1 MQALYYKYTIFMPN
15 THLFYF
21 LFIRSGLPLGI
32 IADLDIILEFRQ
44 WKRPARQQ
52 SGARYCE
59 DTKMEVILLNDLY
72 KTGVAGEIVKVA
84 DGFARNY
91 LIPRK
96 MAKRATESAL
106 RETEAVRKN
115 VEARRAQYDN
125 MLNDLAK
132 QIDGVELI
140 FGRRA
145 ASTGKLFGSV
155 TTQEIADSLMEKT
168 EVDLNRRRI
177 SQQSVREVG
186 THKVTVRLG
195 NEISPVLIIT
205 VVPELELTEFLA
217 ARERGVEIKPEDLLD
232 ENFSYPDA
240 AVEAVSEDVEEE
252 QELETETIE
261 EVVDATTEMEATTDE
276 SDESDE

>member
-1 MQALYYKYTIFMPN
+1 
-15 THLFYF
+15 
-21 LFIRSGLPLGI
+21 
-32 IADLDIILEFRQ
+32 
-44 WKRPARQQ
+44 
-52 SGARYCE
+52 
-59 DTKMEVILLNDLY
+59 MEVILLNDLY
-72 KTGVAGEIVKVA
+72 KTGVAGEIVNVA

-177 SQQSVREVG
+177 SQQSVREIG

-205 VVPELELTEFLA
+205 VVPELELAEYLA

-232 ENFSYPDA
+232 ENFSYPQVQEEVVEDA
-240 AVEAVSEDVEEE
+240 S
-252 QELETETIE
+252 ELETEVIPE
-261 EVVDATTEMEATTDE
+261 EVVEEAIEMEATTEEENE
-276 SDESDE
+276 SDD

>member
-1 MQALYYKYTIFMPN
+1 
-15 THLFYF
+15 
-21 LFIRSGLPLGI
+21 
-32 IADLDIILEFRQ
+32 
-44 WKRPARQQ
+44 
-52 SGARYCE
+52 
-59 DTKMEVILLNDLY
+59 MEVILLNDLY
-72 KTGVAGEIVKVA
+72 KTGVAGEIVNVA

-155 TTQEIADSLMEKT
+155 TTQEIADALMEKT
-168 EVDLNRRRI
+168 TVDLNRRRI
-177 SQQSVREVG
+177 SQQSLREIG
-186 THKVTVRLG
+186 THNVAVRLG

-205 VVPELELTEFLA
+205 IVPEIELQNFLA
-217 ARERGVEIKPEDLLD
+217 ARERGVEVKPEDLLD
-232 ENFSYPDA
+232 ENFSYPKVA
-240 AVEAVSEDVEEE
+240 AEVVEEASD
-252 QELETETIE
+252 LETEVIPE
-261 EVVDATTEMEATTDE
+261 EVVEEALEIEDTAAE
-276 SDESDE
+276 SDESDD